1 MSIAK
6 IQDLQD
12 TLKNEL
18 HKLTIFIFLT
28 RGRPQSET
36 RKIANITHKKSFS
49 KRKKSFDLITSEQ
62 LSLSESTKY
71 LMRPISISFFRT
83 PLFAHLKLFWRGAIK
98 IETTFLI
105 RLVFILSLA
114 SN

>member
-1 MSIAK
+1 MKPVKLATSLTKNHSAK
-6 IQDLQD
+6 
-12 TLKNEL
+12 E
-18 HKLTIFIFLT
+18 
-28 RGRPQSET
+28 
-36 RKIANITHKKSFS
+36 
-49 KRKKSFDLITSEQ
+49 KKSFDLITSEQ

-71 LMRPISISFFRT
+71 LMRPISIFFFRT

-105 RLVFILSLA
+105 RLVFIQSLA